1 MATRSMKKLP
11 PVLLCLALAVSAQA
25 NVVHRP
31 GLVQVQFRQPSIHG
45 FRTEATGVPVL
56 ASNLVATVAAEG
68 LGAYMDFTPSV
79 FMDYSAGDGP
89 GNRTNPISG
98 REWGWP
104 QNYIVFAYEGEI
116 WLEAGAMLRG
126 YGRFDDGEAL
136 VIDGKTVV
144 HQGSASGYNSGPAT
158 DTFYMAETTG
168 WKPFNAWVWD
178 WTGGKNVCGAVYAI
192 QWNTNG
198 VTGSQ
203 SDATKW
209 FRFEDPLDMSF
220 LRAETGEAF
229 TTVGSIAFDG
239 DDLDATLVCAGLP
252 SGAALAACF
261 GPADGGTAATS
272 DWAHVVSLG
281 AVATNG
287 AASVTLPVVV
297 PGAAS
302 ARSIR
307 FFLEGEKGTA
317 GYFTEWTETIS
328 LTADPVVTLDGIVP
342 SYTNGTAT
350 VNLRA
355 AGIGTEGNS
364 LSLEVAATADG
375 FASPVATFAYP
386 ANPATSAGR
395 FEIPFTGLVTNTTY
409 WARAVAENDRGGR
422 GVSAAVPFTMLDPG
436 FATGVLS
443 YRSAG
448 FSALSFNGAVTGWGD
463 DSSSAELFL
472 DVSEDEEFPA
482 EGTLSFA
489 GEGVASGDLPAL
501 QVLSATGLRG
511 DTPYFARL
519 RIVNT
524 WGLET
529 VVPLAGTFRT
539 LATPVEMSV
548 PSAVAAG
555 ADAETLSIAALV
567 VEPGTTYSVALE
579 VDGGTVRSWTGSTE
593 PETFSASWIGKP
605 GSVHAAAFVVSA
617 TTGGRTFSFRYAF
630 SFTVG
635 ARVQAIASLAD
646 LDSTILRVG
655 DSFVVPAL
663 SVGESLAYDTNATVS
678 VEGTTFTAAEPGA
691 CRLRRFRADPVSGAA
706 TQTETGVVIVLPRE
720 EDVKAGLFLRRTGTG
735 DFTWR
740 SKASWEKISG
750 DHDWPD
756 GPDDIAFVFLPL
768 TGDMS
773 VQLGNA
779 DVTLGHLGAGST
791 LNGNTIFFR
800 NGGFAFRTSDGSESR
815 ILFSGRTG
823 GNGPL
828 SFEVPVTLGNDL
840 AMDGMGQNYMS
851 CKFGGTL
858 TIGDHTLR
866 TARVPYYGGGAPTGT
881 GQIRFFGKLV
891 GSGTFLH
898 EADATTGLIDI
909 WGGPAWPTNFVGT
922 WDIRNGRHDGD
933 YGGAGLFLGKTHL
946 YAAKELAVRGAWM
959 ADTAARRGANV
970 RTGWS
975 NGYQYATPTNYFDK
989 VFPPKVTLD
998 GGRLQIH
1005 TEGPL
1010 DEKYKDEIRENWYV
1024 TDEFRL
1030 ATGPMGSLWCGI
1042 YTWHPGCYPNSHEV
1056 FTNLVVE
1063 PGATASFRLDTSED
1077 RGYGVI
1083 SNDFHV
1089 VNAPAAAWDSGKG
1102 YEILPFFF
1110 PNAESN
1116 NRYVVVRDTATGR
1129 VKYVSPDSTE
1139 SSTGNIRE
1147 LGSNG
1152 RNDPMEDGSTWEAV
1166 TVYPWAYGYFART
1179 NSTVRILS
1187 GYLNVVSTQFAPPN
1201 HANSASSTVDFGD
1214 RPAYVYVNSQSY
1226 TAAIGCRVKGT
1237 GGFVKSA
1244 GGTLT
1249 LHRPMDA
1256 LTGGVWVGCGRLSL
1270 LDDATLGENDVFVA
1284 AGAKLRIAGGDPFG
1298 TNARLDLEDRDWI
1311 GVKSKLEL
1319 DSGETCHV
1327 RRLYVSGENRH
1338 RGYYGSSEA
1347 EPAMAALATVGFPVF
1362 VDDEMFSGPGIL
1374 KIKGDDLLQPSLM
1387 ILR

>member
-1 MATRSMKKLP
+1 MKKTLLSL
-11 PVLLCLALAVSAQA
+11 VLFAVALSAAA

-31 GLVQVQFRQPSIHG
+31 GLVQAQFRQPSDHG
-45 FRTEATGVPVL
+45 FKTQTTGVPVL
-56 ASNLVATVAAEG
+56 ASNLVAVATAAE
-68 LGAYMDFTPSV
+68 LDFTPSV

-98 REWGWP
+98 KAWGWP
-104 QNYIVFAYEGEI
+104 QTYIVFAYEGEI
-116 WLEAGAMLRG
+116 RLEAGTKIQC

-144 HQGSASGYNSGPAT
+144 HQGASSGYDHNPSVAT
-158 DTFYMAETTG
+158 SFTAPRTG
-168 WKPFNAWVWD
+168 WFPFNAWVWD
-178 WTGGKNVCGAVYAI
+178 WTGGKNVCGAVYAL

-203 SDATKW
+203 SDSSQW

-220 LRAETGEAF
+220 LRSTTGEAF
-229 TTVGSIAFDG
+229 TTVGTVAKNG
-239 DDLDATLVCAGLP
+239 DDLDVSLVFAGLP
-252 SGAALAACF
+252 SGASLAACF
-261 GPADGGTAATS
+261 GSADGGTAATS
-272 DWAHVVSLG
+272 DWQRVVSLG
-281 AVATNG
+281 SVATNDTG
-287 AASVTLPVVV
+287 TSTLSVSV

-302 ARSIR
+302 ATAIR
-307 FFLEGEKGTA
+307 FFLEGEKGTI
-317 GYFTEWTETIS
+317 GYFTEWTEPVS
-328 LTADPVVTLDGIVP
+328 LRSDPIVEMGGVVP
-342 SYTNGTAT
+342 SYTNGVAT
-350 VNLRA
+350 VVLRA
-355 AGIGTEGNS
+355 MGLDVSENALT
-364 LSLEVAATADG
+364 LEIAATETG
-375 FASPVATFAYP
+375 FDDPVATFAYP
-386 ANPATSAGR
+386 ANPATSVGR

-409 WARAVAENDRGGR
+409 WARAVAANGGGGR
-422 GVSAAVPFTMLDPG
+422 GVSAPVSFTMLEPG

-443 YRSAG
+443 FRSAG
-448 FSALSFNGAVTGWGD
+448 FSALSFTGAVTDWGA

-472 DVSEDEEFPA
+472 DVSPSEEFP
-482 EGTLSFA
+482 EDSTLSFPGPA
-489 GEGVASGDLPAL
+489 AVSGGLPAL
-501 QVLSATGLRG
+501 QVLDATGLEG

-529 VVPLAGTFRT
+529 AVPLAGSFPT
-539 LATPVEMSV
+539 LATPVAMSE
-548 PSAVAAG
+548 PSAVASG
-555 ADAETLSIAALV
+555 SGTETLSIAALV
-567 VEPGTTYSVALE
+567 VEPGTTYSVILE
-579 VDGGTVRSWTGSTE
+579 VDGGSVATWTDLSAAESFSFSWSD
-593 PETFSASWIGKP
+593 PPGKT
-605 GSVHAAAFVVSA
+605 HAAAFVVSA
-617 TTGGRTFSFRYAF
+617 SNGGRTFGSRYGF

-635 ARVQAIASLAD
+635 SRVQVLGSLAE
-646 LDSTILRVG
+646 LDSTFFRVG
-655 DSFVVPAL
+655 DRFVVPAL
-663 SVGESLAYDTNATVS
+663 GVGESLSYDTNAVVS
-678 VEGTTFTAAEPGA
+678 ADGLAFTAAEPGA
-691 CRLRRFRADPVSGAA
+691 CRLRRYSADPVTGAA
-706 TQTETGVVIVLPRE
+706 TQTETGVAIVLPRE
-720 EDVKAGLFLRRTGTG
+720 EDVKGGLFVRRTGSG

-740 SKASWEKISG
+740 SRDSWEKISG
-750 DHDWPD
+750 KGEWPD
-756 GPDDIAFVFLPL
+756 GPDDIAFVYLPL

-791 LNGNTIFFR
+791 LDYKTMYFR
-800 NGGFAFRTSDGSESR
+800 NGAVTFRTSDGSESR
-815 ILFSGRTG
+815 LSFSGRTG
-823 GNGPL
+823 GNSPL
-828 SFEVPVTLGNDL
+828 VFDRRVTLLNDL
-840 AMDGMGQNYMS
+840 ALDGMGQDVMS
-851 CKFGGTL
+851 CYFSGGFD
-858 TIGDHTLR
+858 IGPHTLR
-866 TARVPYYGGGAPTGT
+866 TTRVPRYGSNGKMSGGQIQFRGDLIGTGT
-881 GQIRFFGKLV
+881 V
-891 GSGTFLH
+891 LH
-898 EADATTGLIDI
+898 DANATTSLRDT
-909 WGGPAWPTNFVGT
+909 WGTAPRSRTLNFTGT
-922 WDIRNGRHDGD
+922 WDYRNGSHDNE
-933 YGGAGLFLGKTHL
+933 YGGAGLFLGGTHL
-946 YAAKELAVRGAWM
+946 ADSAELAVRGAWM

-975 NGYQYATPTNYFDK
+975 NGYQNDATTNWFDA
-989 VFPPKVTLD
+989 VLPRKVTLD
-998 GGRLQIH
+998 GGRLQLI
-1005 TEGPL
+1005 TEGPI
-1010 DEKYKDEIRENWYV
+1010 DSKYKDGIREDWYV
-1024 TDEFRL
+1024 TGEFRL
-1030 ATGPMGSLWCGI
+1030 ATGPMGSLWSGI
-1042 YTWHPGCYPNSHEV
+1042 STWHDGCYPNSHAI

-1063 PGATASFRLDTSED
+1063 PGATASFSLDTSAN
-1077 RGYGVI
+1077 RNYGAI

-1129 VKYVSPDSTE
+1129 VKYVSPDSTA

-1187 GYLNVVSTQFAPPN
+1187 GYLDVVSTQFAPPN

-1374 KIKGDDLLQPSLM
+1374 KVKGDDLLQPALM